1 MATEELLKE
10 FPPITTA
17 EWEAAIKADLKG
29 ADYVKKLV
37 GQTPEG
43 LAVKPYYRAEDL
55 AAVAA
60 LDAAPGSFPY
70 LRGTSAAGGW
80 LITEEI
86 AEADPEKANA
96 AARAAIAAGAE
107 QVAFTG
113 TLIANLSDLGLA
125 LAGLDEIPVH
135 FASAT
140 PALLTLVVERL
151 TQRPQ
156 TATISSGWNPLED
169 ADFAAQLL
177 AKLPAKLVPF
187 TIDGASFEESG
198 ATSVEEV
205 GFTLAAGVDYLA
217 AMTARGIG
225 VDQAAAA
232 VGFHFAM
239 GANFF
244 FQIAK
249 LRAFR
254 SVWAQAVAGF
264 GGSMGVAQA
273 RVAARTS
280 RWNMAVY
287 DAHNNI
293 LRGTT
298 EALSA
303 ILGGANSISIAAYD
317 ECFRTP
323 NEASKRLARNTQ
335 LVLKQEAQLGRV
347 ADPGGGSYYL
357 ETLTDYLGRKGWELL
372 QKIESVGGYQK
383 ASADGIVAG
392 MLAQSMGARNKMIAQ
407 RRNVLTGVNQFVNAQ
422 EKVLD
427 AIDAERI
434 DSVRRA
440 AQPFER
446 LRLRTE
452 RHAKTTGKSPKILL
466 AEMGDVKLRGLRSQ
480 FASDFLAC
488 AGFPLAKQRFDQPEA
503 VAAAEADL
511 IVLCSSDPEY
521 PALAAALLTALRAAG
536 RTTPVIVAGN
546 PDSAEEL
553 KAAGVADFVHI
564 RTNPIEFL
572 TRWQQQLG
580 VATGNEA

>member
-10 FPPITTA
+10 FPSVATA
-17 EWEAAIKADLKG
+17 EWEQAINADLKG
-29 ADYVKKLV
+29 ADYAKKLV
-37 GQTPEG
+37 WQTPEG

-55 AAVAA
+55 AGVPA
-60 LDAAPGSFPY
+60 LHAAPGSFPY
-70 LRGTSAAGGW
+70 LRGASAQGGW

-86 AEADPEKANA
+86 AETDPEQANA
-96 AARAAIAAGAE
+96 AARAAIAAGTE

-113 TLIANLSDLGLA
+113 VAIANLSDLGLA

-140 PALLTLVVERL
+140 PALLSLLAERL
-151 TQRPQ
+151 AARQQ
-156 TATISSGWNPLED
+156 TATLSAAWNPLED
-169 ADFAAQLL
+169 AKFAAEFLQ
-177 AKLPAKLVPF
+177 KLPAKLIPF
-187 TIDGASFEESG
+187 TLDGATLEESG
-198 ATSVEEV
+198 ATAVEEV
-205 GFTLAAGVDYLA
+205 GLTLAAGVDYLA
-217 AMTARGIG
+217 AMTTHG
-225 VDQAAAA
+225 VAAEQAAKA
-232 VGFHFAM
+232 VNFSFAM

-254 SVWAQAVAGF
+254 TVWAQAAAGF
-264 GGSMGVAQA
+264 GAENAQA
-273 RVAARTS
+273 RIAARTS
-280 RWNMAVY
+280 RWNKAVY

-303 ILGGANSISIAAYD
+303 VLGGAHSISVASYD

-347 ADPGGGSYYL
+347 SDPGGGSYYL
-357 ETLTDYLGRKGWELL
+357 ETLTDFLGRKGWELI

-383 ASADGIVAG
+383 ASADGIVAA
-392 MLAQSMGARNKMIAQ
+392 MLAHSMGTRNKFIAQ
-407 RRNVLTGVNQFVNAQ
+407 RRDVLTGVNQFVNAQ

-427 AIDAERI
+427 AIDASRMDGI
-434 DSVRRA
+434 RRA

-452 RHAKTTGKSPKILL
+452 RHAQATGNTPKVLL
-466 AEMGDVKLRGLRSQ
+466 AEMGDVKMRGLRSQ
-480 FASDFLAC
+480 FAGDFLAC
-488 AGFPLAKQRFDQPEA
+488 AGFTLVKQRFDKAEA
-503 VAAAEADL
+503 LVAEQADL

-521 PALAAALLTALRAAG
+521 PALAAAVLTALRAAG
-536 RTTPVIVAGN
+536 RTTPVLVAGN
-546 PDSAEEL
+546 PDTAEEL

-580 VATGNEA
+580 IEA

>member
-1 MATEELLKE
+1 MMANEELLKE
-10 FPPITTA
+10 FPPVTTA
-17 EWEAAIKADLKG
+17 EWEAVIHADLKG
-29 ADYVKKLV
+29 ADYAKKLV
-37 GQTPEG
+37 WQTPEG

-55 AAVAA
+55 ADGVAC
-60 LDAAPGSFPY
+60 DAAPGIFPY
-70 LRGTSAAGGW
+70 LRGTSATGGW
-80 LITEEI
+80 LIS
-86 AEADPEKANA
+86 EAIDETDPEQANT

-107 QVAFTG
+107 QIAFTG
-113 TLIANLSDLGLA
+113 VRISNLSDLGLA

-135 FASAT
+135 FAAAT
-140 PALLTLVVERL
+140 PALLTLLVERL
-151 TQRPQ
+151 AQRQQ
-156 TATISSGWNPLED
+156 TATVSTGWNPLED
-169 ADFAAQLL
+169 AGFAAQLL
-177 AKLPAKLVPF
+177 ARRPAKLIPF
-187 TIDGASFEESG
+187 TLDGAAFEESG
-198 ATSVEEV
+198 ANAAEEV
-205 GFTLAAGVDYLA
+205 GLTLAAGVDYLA
-217 AMTARGIG
+217 AVTARGAAIE
-225 VDQAAAA
+225 AAAA
-232 VGFHFAM
+232 AIGFSFAI

-254 SVWAQAVAGF
+254 SVWAQAVTGF
-264 GGSMGVAQA
+264 GGTAECAQA
-273 RVAARTS
+273 PIAARTS
-280 RWNMAVY
+280 RWNQAVY

-303 ILGGANSISIAAYD
+303 VLGGANTVSVAAYD
-317 ECFRTP
+317 ACFRAP

-335 LVLKQEAQLGRV
+335 IVLKQEAQLGRV

-357 ETLTDYLGRKGWELL
+357 ETLTSFLGRKGWELL

-392 MLAQSMGARNKMIAQ
+392 ILAQSMGARNKMIAQ
-407 RRNVLTGVNQFVNAQ
+407 RRDVLTGVNQFVNAQ
-422 EKVLD
+422 EQALD

-434 DSVRRA
+434 DSLRRA

-452 RHAKTTGKSPKILL
+452 RHTKATGKAPRFLL
-466 AEMGDVKLRGLRSQ
+466 AELGDVKMRGARSQ
-480 FASDFLAC
+480 FAGDFLAC
-488 AGFPLAKQRFDQPEA
+488 AGFALSKQHFDQPEA
-503 VAAAEADL
+503 VLHAEADG

-536 RTTPVIVAGN
+536 RATPVIVAGN
-546 PDSAEEL
+546 PDTAEEL

-580 VATGNEA
+580 IEA